1 MRASKGFVT
10 VVIVVKQKLQ
20 DLYDMISEQII
31 SIALE
36 SVEYDE
42 DKARQILQIMVQEEN
57 DKQNGEKQ

>member
-1 MRASKGFVT
+1 MSALTGFVT

-57 DKQNGEKQ
+57 DKQNGENQ

>member
-1 MRASKGFVT
+1 MRAIKEFVI
-10 VVIVVKQKLQ
+10 VVIVVKRKLQ

-36 SVEYDE
+36 SVDYDE

>member
-1 MRASKGFVT
+1 MKALKGFLT
-10 VVIVVKQKLQ
+10 VVIVVKRKLQ